1 MTTRRSGGRRRG
13 RRGVWA
19 GAAGP
24 GTLRPMARQRV
35 PEGPPA
41 VPAVQK
47 LRIRYAKRGRLRFS
61 STRDFQ
67 RALERAV
74 RRAGVPMAY
83 SAGFHPHP
91 KISYANAAPTGTASE
106 AEYVEIGVVE
116 RLDPEGLRVAL
127 DSALPE
133 GYAVLHVAEAGAGA
147 LADSL
152 EGSLWRIDLPGLGAE
167 EVQAHLER
175 FLGMEE
181 VLVTRTF
188 KKGPRTFDVREAV
201 LDATVRDGVADVDPE
216 ASPGREAAPGEV
228 AGNTQ
233 RAAAR
238 PASGPPCAI
247 LHMVVRHTTPAVRP
261 DDILTALHTA
271 TALTPPSPPR
281 VTRLAQGP
289 LLDAPARV
297 ADPLATD
304 QEAVGAS
311 SVPRDTRA
319 GLA

>member
-1 MTTRRSGGRRRG
+1 M
-13 RRGVWA
+13 
-19 GAAGP
+19 
-24 GTLRPMARQRV
+24 
-35 PEGPPA
+35 
-41 VPAVQK
+41 PAVQK

-116 RLDPEGLRVAL
+116 RLEPEAVRVAL
-127 DSALPE
+127 DAALPR
-133 GYAVLHVAEAGAGA
+133 GYDVLHVAEAGPGA

-152 EGSLWRIDLPGLGAE
+152 EGSVWRVELPGMGVP
-167 EVQAHLER
+167 EVTEALQR
-175 FLGMEE
+175 FLALPEA
-181 VLVTRTF
+181 LVTRTF

-201 LDATVRDGVADVDPE
+201 LDAAVWEDAPTAADR
-216 ASPGREAAPGEV
+216 GM
-228 AGNTQ
+228 NTQ
-233 RAAAR
+233 VDAVQGA
-238 PASGPPCAI
+238 PEGPCAI
-247 LHMVVRHTTPAVRP
+247 LQMVVRHTTPAVRP
-261 DDILTALHTA
+261 DDVLTALGTA
-271 TALTPPSPPR
+271 AALTPPSPPR

-297 ADPLATD
+297 ADPLAAD
-304 QEAVGAS
+304 QEAVGAW

-319 GLA
+319 EQV